1 MVLAGKARTSYSL
14 PMFYTYL
21 NVSVFTMVG
30 IFLEVLVVEHVESA
44 VRNENLRYANAFWS
58 LIVLDNGGND
68 TRKSESR
75 TVESVAK
82 LGLSGLGVAI
92 TAMQT
97 VCLIAFEVADR
108 RYLEPTFLSGAPY
121 LEVVADG

>member
-1 MVLAGKARTSYSL
+1 
-14 PMFYTYL
+14 
-21 NVSVFTMVG
+21 MVG

-44 VRNENLRYANAFWS
+44 VRNENLRYANAFRS

-97 VCLIAFEVADR
+97 VGLIAFEVADR
-108 RYLEPTFLSGAPY
+108 RYLEPTLLSGAPY
-121 LEVVADG
+121 FEVVADG

>member
-1 MVLAGKARTSYSL
+1 MLAGKARTAYSL

-44 VRNENLRYANAFWS
+44 VRNENLRYANAFRS

-75 TVESVAK
+75 TVESMAK

-97 VCLIAFEVADR
+97 VGLIA
-108 RYLEPTFLSGAPY
+108 
-121 LEVVADG
+121 LEVGN

>member
-1 MVLAGKARTSYSL
+1 MLLIKVQQFVGGAGWKARTSYSL

-21 NVSVFTMVG
+21 NVSVFKMVG

-44 VRNENLRYANAFWS
+44 VRNENLRYADAFRS

-82 LGLSGLGVAI
+82 LGS
-92 TAMQT
+92 
-97 VCLIAFEVADR
+97 FWSR
-108 RYLEPTFLSGAPY
+108 RCDNGN
-121 LEVVADG
+121 ADGWPDSFRSC

>member
-1 MVLAGKARTSYSL
+1 
-14 PMFYTYL
+14 
-21 NVSVFTMVG
+21 MVG

-44 VRNENLRYANAFWS
+44 VRNENLRYANAFRS

-75 TVESVAK
+75 TVERVAK

-97 VCLIAFEVADR
+97 VGLIAFEVADR